1 MNATLEIDSELSY
14 CTVMID
20 AGATPEPA
28 LSIGELAEQT
38 GVSRRTVRFYV
49 QRGLIDP
56 PVGLGRASH
65 YTPAHVDQIR
75 RVLALQRG
83 GLQLD
88 DINALPED
96 VQEAAVTETPESSL
110 VLRMTVAPGVRLE
123 LDAGVTPPTSEQL
136 RELAEAA
143 RRILQK

>member
-1 MNATLEIDSELSY
+1 
-14 CTVMID
+14 MID
-20 AGATPEPA
+20 AGATPEQA

-65 YTPAHVDQIR
+65 YTQAHVEQIR
-75 RVLALQRG
+75 RVLVLQRG

-96 VQEAAVTETPESSL
+96 VQEAAVEAAVEAAPEASL
-110 VLRMTVAPGVRLE
+110 VLRMNVAPGLCLE
-123 LDAGVTPPTSEQL
+123 LDAGATPPSAEQL

-143 RRILQK
+143 RRILGK